1 MHHSWVL
8 EGFKKA
14 ELIIFLDTRVWKRNY
29 RIAKRFFVQKLG
41 FEKGNYKQTFLILG
55 KMYKWNYHF
64 ENSSKPEILCILQQF
79 KEKLLV
85 VNDNDKIEEID
96 FAIGIEEKQK
106 QKWS

>member
-1 MHHSWVL
+1 ML